1 MPSRNS
7 SQKLE
12 NPMPTFEP
20 FFPIIVDPEGV
31 DASPHARPMPVTTD
45 ESRAATVDET
55 GGEPLLDF
63 AGTSNPYI
71 DYQSIDLLLSL
82 QHPRS
87 DGYDEMCFFVMGQVK
102 ELLFRGLHFE
112 LVNARQQLRHDA
124 INNTIQILRRA
135 GAYVDYIT
143 SSWDLLSTISTE
155 GFNQFRDT
163 LGTASGQL
171 SFMYRHVEFV
181 LGNKNERLATAHR
194 NVPHVWPALEEALR
208 SPSLYDDAIALL
220 ARRGASIDADA
231 LDRDWSLPYEAN
243 PSVERAWRDVFADPS
258 TGNELYNLGQAL
270 VELDQKFSVYR
281 WRHFVSVERIIGY
294 KPGTGGS
301 AGVAWLEG
309 VTRHR
314 FFPEIWATAN

>member
-1 MPSRNS
+1 
-7 SQKLE
+7 
-12 NPMPTFEP
+12 MPTFEP
-20 FFPIIVDPEGV
+20 IHPVVVDPEGV
-31 DASPHARPMPVTTD
+31 DASPHPRPMPVTTD
-45 ESRAATVDET
+45 ETRAATADET

-63 AGTSNPYI
+63 EGTSNPYI

-87 DGYDEMCFFVMGQVK
+87 EGYDEMCFFVMGQVK

-112 LVNARQQLRHDA
+112 LVNARHQLRQDQVDNA
-124 INNTIQILRRA
+124 LVILGRA
-135 GAYVDYIT
+135 GAYVDYLT
-143 SSWDLLSTISTE
+143 SSWDLLSTISAE
-155 GFNQFRDT
+155 GFTQFRDT

-171 SFMYRHVEFV
+171 SFMYRHVEFI
-181 LGNKNERLATAHR
+181 LGNKSERLARAHR
-194 NVPHVWPALEEALR
+194 NVPHVWPALEEALNA
-208 SPSLYDDAIALL
+208 PSLYDEAIALL
-220 ARRGASIDADA
+220 ARQGFDVDEAA
-231 LDRDWSLPYEAN
+231 LDRDWSAPYEAN
-243 PSVERAWRDVFADPS
+243 ESVELAWRAVFADPS
-258 TGNELYNLGQAL
+258 TTNTLHSLGQAL

-301 AGVAWLEG
+301 AGVGWLEG

>member
-1 MPSRNS
+1 MPDYT
-7 SQKLE
+7 
-12 NPMPTFEP
+12 PYVPVV
-20 FFPIIVDPEGV
+20 VDPAGV
-31 DASPHARPMPVTTD
+31 DPSVAPRPMPVTTD
-45 ESRAATVDET
+45 ETRAQTVEET
-55 GGEPLLDF
+55 DGEPLVDF

-71 DYQSIDLLLSL
+71 DYQSIDVLLSL

-102 ELLFRGLHFE
+102 ELLFRGVHFE
-112 LVNARQQLRHDA
+112 LVNARRQVEADSIDNAL
-124 INNTIQILRRA
+124 QILDRA
-135 GAYVDYIT
+135 TAYVVYIT

-181 LGNKNERLATAHR
+181 LGNKSERLARAHD
-194 NVPHVWPALEEALR
+194 NVPHVWPAMEQALR
-208 SPSLYDDAIALL
+208 SPSLYDEVIALL
-220 ARRGASIDADA
+220 ARNGHAIDADA
-231 LDRDWSLPYEAN
+231 LDRDWSQPYRPN
-243 PSVERAWRDVFADPS
+243 PSVEAAWRAVFADPGTS
-258 TGNELYNLGQAL
+258 NPLYRLGQAL
-270 VELDQKFSVYR
+270 LELDEKFSIYR

-301 AGVAWLEG
+301 AGVAWLDA

-314 FFPEIWATAN
+314 FFPEIWAVANEPKGPAG